1 MMKLLDI
8 SEEEAMEL
16 INADKAID
24 KGEKLFELSAEQK
37 KVEKKMKNAQRA
49 VDAYG
54 KTRTRERKENPQKRM
69 IIQLL
74 AETLRNCGECSNI
87 NVENI
92 EKIITFSI
100 GEDNFK
106 IDLIKSRNKKQRVPK
121 GTLFLLRK
129 KVPEPKF

>member
-1 MMKLLDI
+1 MQQEIEKMMKLLDI
-8 SEEEAMEL
+8 SEEEALEI
-16 INADKAID
+16 INADRQID

-54 KTRTRERKENPQKRM
+54 KARTRERKENPQKRM
-69 IIQLL
+69 IIEKI
-74 AETLRNCGECSNI
+74 AECLSNCAECSNI
-87 NVENI
+87 KVENV

-106 IDLIKSRNKKQRVPK
+106 IDLIKSRKPK
-121 GTLFLLRK
+121 
-129 KVPEPKF
+129 E

>member
-1 MMKLLDI
+1 MQQEIEKMMKLLDI

-69 IIQLL
+69 IINLI
-74 AETLRNCGECSNI
+74 AEALRNCGECSNI

-106 IDLIKSRNKKQRVPK
+106 IDLIKSRNKK
-121 GTLFLLRK
+121 
-129 KVPEPKF
+129 

>member
-1 MMKLLDI
+1 MKLLDI
-8 SEEEAMEL
+8 SEQEAREMIE
-16 INADKAID
+16 ADRRID
-24 KGEKLFELSAEQK
+24 KGEKLFELTEEQK
-37 KVEKKMKNAQRA
+37 KVEKKMKNTQRT

-54 KTRTRERKENPQKRM
+54 KARTRERKENPQKRM
-69 IIQLL
+69 VIQLI

-106 IDLIKSRNKKQRVPK
+106 IDLIKSRKPK
-121 GTLFLLRK
+121 N
-129 KVPEPKF
+129 

>member
-1 MMKLLDI
+1 MKLLDI
-8 SEEEAMEL
+8 SEEEAIEL
-16 INADKAID
+16 INADKQID

-69 IIQLL
+69 IINLI
-74 AETLRNCGECSNI
+74 AETLRDCSECSNI

-106 IDLIKSRNKKQRVPK
+106 IDLIKSRNKKN
-121 GTLFLLRK
+121 
-129 KVPEPKF
+129 